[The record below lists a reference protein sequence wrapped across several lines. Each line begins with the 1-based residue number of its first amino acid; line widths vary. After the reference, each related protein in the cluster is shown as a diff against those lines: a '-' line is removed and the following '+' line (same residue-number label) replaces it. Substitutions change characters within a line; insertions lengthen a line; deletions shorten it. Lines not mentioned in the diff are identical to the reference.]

1 GVAIG
6 LCLADQINANIAACS
21 CLVLD
26 DDRLAQGLGPVIGDQ
41 AGGNIGAAAGCVR
54 DNEPHGPFRKGLCQT
69 GCGQNKCHADQ
80 QLASRSNPAHCLS
93 PGVILDMV
101 LSYQALL
108 IRHPILIPLVADIMS
123 LYSIYYFLQG
133 YNKNE
138 FQLKSTPEYC
148 NCMDSYSDLGFFVL
162 LARHATLA
170 RAAQELGV
178 TPSTVSK
185 RLAALEQRLGVR
197 LMN

>member
-1 GVAIG
+1 
-6 LCLADQINANIAACS
+6 
-21 CLVLD
+21 
-26 DDRLAQGLGPVIGDQ
+26 
-41 AGGNIGAAAGCVR
+41 
-54 DNEPHGPFRKGLCQT
+54 
-69 GCGQNKCHADQ
+69 
-80 QLASRSNPAHCLS
+80 
-93 PGVILDMV
+93 MV

-108 IRHPILIPLVADIMS
+108 IRQPILIPLVADIMS

-197 LMN
+197 LMNRTTRRISFTVEGESYLAQGNHLLNELKMLEQTLVDSRATPRGLLRVHATLG